1 MIIHKF
7 TETELDR
14 EVLFVLKQ
22 HRGKNSP
29 VGRWELVS
37 RVFGTSAAAM
47 QNDDNPADRQIRE
60 SIARL
65 RRSGLLVCNMGDG
78 RGSYLAETLDE
89 YNEFRAYYGSAAFE
103 KMEII
108 HRMDESAKSEFPDL
122 LQPRLI

>member
-1 MIIHKF
+1 MIIQKY
-7 TETELDR
+7 TDLELDK

-22 HRGKNSP
+22 HLGKKNP
-29 VGRWELVS
+29 VGRWEIVS
-37 RVFGTSAAAM
+37 RVFGAGAAAL

-65 RRSGLLVCNMGDG
+65 RKGGVLVCNMGDG
-78 RGSYLAETLDE
+78 RGSYLAESVEE
-89 YNEFRAYYGSAAFE
+89 YNEFRSYYGSAAFE

-108 HRMDESAKSEFPDL
+108 RRMDDAAKSEFPDL